1 MRKKFVYFLV
11 SLVAGGLVFGSYSLG
26 IFSGLE
32 NAAEDLLVSPK
43 TINQDIVIVTID
55 DASISKIGQWPWS
68 RQVFASALEQLNS
81 VKPKVLG
88 VDIVFSEP
96 SRFGEAD
103 DQSLATAI
111 ENANYPIVFP
121 VETTELTIKK
131 GSAIGLNFNFPLS
144 LFNVPDKSSLG
155 HANIIAD
162 KDGIVRR
169 FPLIITDGGNA
180 QVFNAFAY
188 EVAKASGE
196 QIPNESNLQNINR
209 IVFAGAPGHVRRV
222 PFWQIY
228 QGDSLDSLK
237 NKIVL
242 LGVFTSDLHDAKPVP
257 IGKENDMP
265 GVEIQANI
273 VNMLLQGYRLTD
285 LSNQNI
291 LLWIFLAALLPAI
304 IFSFSKR
311 SIRPL
316 LYNIILGF
324 LYLLAAIV
332 LFEFGVVTNIIHI
345 TLAWAI
351 PTAVI
356 FVYRYFIAEK
366 EKRELKNVF
375 SKYVSKEVVKEI
387 LKDPGKVKLGGQEK
401 EITVFFSDIRG
412 FTTLSENTKP
422 QELVKILNRYFTLM
436 TEEVLKYGGVLDK
449 YIGDAI
455 MAFWGAPI
463 DDADSADKAMKA
475 SVGMLAK
482 LKVLN
487 EELRQEGKPEINIGI
502 GLYTGPAVVGNI
514 GSELRLNY
522 TAMGDTVNVASR
534 LEGLNKE
541 YKTNIIIGETTKNKL
556 KTSYKFKPLGSATV
570 KGRVEPINIYTIE
583 L

>member
-1 MRKKFVYFLV
+1 MYKKLVYFLI
-11 SLVAGGLVFGSYSLG
+11 SLIVGGLVFGSYSLG

-32 NAAEDLLVSPK
+32 NLAEDLLVSPK
-43 TINQDIVIVTID
+43 PVNKDIVIVTID
-55 DASISKIGQWPWS
+55 DESISKIGQWPWS
-68 RQVFASALEQLNS
+68 RQVFADFIQKLGS
-81 VKPKVLG
+81 VNPKVLG
-88 VDIVFSEP
+88 VDIVFSEQ
-96 SRFGEAD
+96 SRLGYGD
-103 DQSLATAI
+103 DETLAAAI
-111 ENANYPIVFP
+111 NNANYPIVFP
-121 VETTELTIKK
+121 VEAMILNIGK
-131 GSAIGLNFNFPLS
+131 GNAVGLNLNYPLS
-144 LFNVPDKSSLG
+144 LFNAPDKLYLG

-169 FPLIITDGGNA
+169 FPLIVEDSGDK
-180 QVFNAFAY
+180 QVFKAFAY
-188 EVAKASGE
+188 EVAKQSGG
-196 QIPNESNLQNINR
+196 QIPNESDLQNINR
-209 IVFAGAPGHVRRV
+209 IVFSGAPGHVRRI

-228 QGDSLDSLK
+228 DGDSVDSLK

-242 LGVFTSDLHDAKPVP
+242 LGVFTADLHDAKPVP

-273 VNMLLQGYRLTD
+273 ANMLLQGYRLNNFSD
-285 LSNQNI
+285 RNI
-291 LLWIFLAALLPAI
+291 LIWIFIAALLPAI
-304 IFSFSKR
+304 IFSISKR

-316 LYNIILGF
+316 LYNLILGF
-324 LYLLAAIV
+324 IYLVTVIV
-332 LFEFGVVTNIIHI
+332 LFEFGIVVNIIHI
-345 TLAWAI
+345 TLAWAV

-356 FVYRYFIAEK
+356 FVYRHFVAEK
-366 EKRELKNVF
+366 ERRELKNCF

-387 LKDPGKVKLGGQEK
+387 LKDPSKVKLGGQEK

-463 DDADSADKAMKA
+463 DEPDQADRAVKA
-475 SVGMLAK
+475 SLGMLAK
-482 LKVLN
+482 LKILN
-487 EELRQEGKPEINIGI
+487 EELRKEGKPEINIGV

-541 YKTNIIIGETTKNKL
+541 YKTSIIVGESTKNKL
-556 KTSYKFKPLGSATV
+556 KVDYNFKFLDSATV
-570 KGRVEPINIYTIE
+570 KGRQEPINIYTIV
-583 L
+583 